1 MAVMPNDRSLVL
13 KREMIA
19 TDTQG
24 HERNT
29 IRRKTDEEQS
39 VSLRMNERTD

>member
-1 MAVMPNDRSLVL
+1 MTGPLSWE
-13 KREMIA
+13 KEMIA

-29 IRRKTDEEQS
+29 IRRKIDEEQS
-39 VSLRMNERTD
+39 VSLRMNERAD